1 MISQTRSAACW
12 LGIAGGRPLAERD
25 LSAPSRAV
33 VVNGSSDVLAKL
45 VSTRPG
51 TNMNRRPGL
60 SKRTWSSTAAPPWP
74 GNSPRPCPPRTVHGW
89 TENVAVRN
97 GRTKGVLE
105 AMDEIVDRLPFPV
118 VGLDTGGESINHTL
132 INRARRPRH
141 LLHRLPALKVQRQKS
156 RRAEV
161 RRRRPPAR
169 LRLPLRHG
177 SRAETPRHPLR
188 PRPAEPLHRHHKN
201 KRLALQQTRQ
211 EDPHQRQATDRYQR
225 LIDSGILTGAKAA
238 ELAHLMAITN
248 PAGLICR
255 ITTIQTQLIALAP
268 AKTSVLEASPTGLFT

>member
-1 MISQTRSAACW
+1 
-12 LGIAGGRPLAERD
+12 
-25 LSAPSRAV
+25 
-33 VVNGSSDVLAKL
+33 
-45 VSTRPG
+45 
-51 TNMNRRPGL
+51 
-60 SKRTWSSTAAPPWP
+60 
-74 GNSPRPCPPRTVHGW
+74 
-89 TENVAVRN
+89 
-97 GRTKGVLE
+97 
-105 AMDEIVDRLPFPV
+105 MDEIVDRLPFPV

-268 AKTSVLEASPTGLFT
+268 AKTSVLEASPTGLFTKRWAPSLQSISMTTPHSKINHRPAAGAISQVGAVRQYFRLRARDPFACADVCRPIGGHRTWRLLSHCPRAGRNG